1 MESQD
6 IETAKL
12 LANHEQRIVG
22 VEHRVKDLEEMQQ
35 SMNNLIRS
43 VDKLAYNMEGMLK
56 EQKEQGERL
65 KKLESEPA
73 EHWSSMKR
81 TAFTTIVSVI
91 AGALA
96 TGFLLMIA
104 QNL

>member
-1 MESQD
+1 MEGQD

-22 VEHRVKDLEEMQQ
+22 VEHRVKDLEAMQQ
-35 SMNNLIRS
+35 SMSDLIRS
-43 VDKLAYNMEGMLK
+43 VDKLAYNMEGMLN

-65 KKLESEPA
+65 KKLEGEPA
-73 EHWSSMKR
+73 EQWSSMKK

-96 TGFLLMIA
+96 SGAIILIA
-104 QNL
+104 QNF